1 MVMERK
7 ENTRD
12 ISREHTDNEGHILLF
27 YNETDKKWTAYGTS
41 AVNLLRLVPRP
52 GKECRNAGNGSISL
66 GTHELEDYG
75 LVGQIRLVSDNCLV
89 LSAACTEHADERSVP
104 TPSA

>member
-1 MVMERK
+1 M
-7 ENTRD
+7 
-12 ISREHTDNEGHILLF
+12 SRECTDEGTPILLF

-66 GTHELEDYG
+66 GTHEREDYG